1 MTQGIPCPLCA
12 SASRVLETRMANDVV
27 LRRRRECTAC
37 RFRFSTLERIIS
49 PARFRVDW
57 DPLAQKAS

>member
-1 MTQGIPCPLCA
+1 
-12 SASRVLETRMANDVV
+12 MANDVV
-27 LRRRRECTAC
+27 LRRRRECTVC